1 MATGF
6 GESSP
11 HALICDAVSDPA
23 QSTHWLTSSDGTP
36 IALHDFGGDGPPLMV
51 VHATG
56 FHAHTYAPL
65 IPGWTQQFH
74 VWGVDL
80 RGHGASQIEP
90 DATFVWDDFATDLLT
105 AIDHVGEPVS
115 VFAHS
120 MGGATTLMSEAARPG
135 AVRKAWVYEPIIFP
149 AEIGPRNSFMAE
161 NAARRRPN
169 FPSRAEA
176 LERYASR
183 PPLNLLR
190 ADALAAYVRWG
201 FVDDDDGTV
210 RLACRPVHEALTF
223 SGARIPATRISAV
236 DIPVIVAKG
245 YTAEGETS
253 AADFATGTA
262 DALTNGQLVEY
273 ADLGHFGPLEAPAR
287 IGADAAAWLLS

>member
-1 MATGF
+1 M
-6 GESSP
+6 
-11 HALICDAVSDPA
+11 
-23 QSTHWLTSSDGTP
+23 
-36 IALHDFGGDGPPLMV
+36 
-51 VHATG
+51 
-56 FHAHTYAPL
+56 PL
-65 IPGWTQQFH
+65 ITEWAKRFH

-80 RGHGASQIEP
+80 RGHGASQIDPE
-90 DATFVWDDFATDLLT
+90 ATFEWGDFASDLLA
-105 AIDHVGEPVS
+105 AIDHVGEPVFA
-115 VFAHS
+115 FAHS
-120 MGGATTLMSEAARPG
+120 MGGATTLMAEAARPG
-135 AVRKAWVYEPIIFP
+135 SVRRAWVYEPIIFP

-169 FPSRAEA
+169 FASRAEA

-223 SGARIPATRISAV
+223 TGARIPASHIESV

-245 YTAEGETS
+245 YTTEGETS
-253 AADFATGTA
+253 AADFATGAA
-262 DALTNGQLVEY
+262 DALSNGTLVEY
-273 ADLGHFGPLEAPAR
+273 ADLGHFGPLEAPGR
-287 IGADAAAWLLS
+287 IATDVTTWMLA